1 MKRLLITAAVC
12 LGLAAPFQAHAL
24 ALAAEE
30 FKASRLMA
38 CAMAQQ
44 ALGQLTDEEYG
55 EQALNVL
62 DGFESAERDNI
73 IAKAL
78 GYYDGLM
85 FAIKE
90 GDSRAHD
97 LRLRDFLASGT
108 CSGEFRRVT
117 VSL

>member
-1 MKRLLITAAVC
+1 MKRLLLIASAVLAITA
-12 LGLAAPFQAHAL
+12 PFKASAL
-24 ALAAEE
+24 SLAAEE

-44 ALGQLTDEEYG
+44 ALGQLSEEEYG

-62 DGFESAERDNI
+62 DGFEAEERNNI

-85 FAIKE
+85 FAIEE
-90 GDSRAHD
+90 GDRSAHD
-97 LRLRDFLASGT
+97 LRLRDFISSSS

>member
-1 MKRLLITAAVC
+1 MKRFLLTACTVFAFAV
-12 LGLAAPFQAHAL
+12 PFEASAL

-44 ALGQLTDEEYG
+44 ALGQLSEQEYG
-55 EQALNVL
+55 EQALDVL
-62 DGFESAERDNI
+62 DGFEAKERDTI
-73 IAKAL
+73 IAKAV

-85 FAIKE
+85 FSIDE
-90 GDSRAHD
+90 GDRRAHD
-97 LRLRDFLASGT
+97 LRLRDFVSSSS